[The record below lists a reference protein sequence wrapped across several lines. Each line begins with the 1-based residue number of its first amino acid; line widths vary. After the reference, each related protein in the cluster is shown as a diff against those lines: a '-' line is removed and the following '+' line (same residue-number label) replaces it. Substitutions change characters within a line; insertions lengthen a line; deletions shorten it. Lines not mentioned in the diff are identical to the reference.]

1 MSLVEDSS
9 SHNVRRSEILVPG
22 SKSAVGRKALRVNT
36 MDVLTDV
43 LQVVR
48 LSGAVIFVAE
58 FSSPWV
64 IESPPSNRLAAFIM
78 PRAECFTIFHVL
90 AEGTCWVKVEGEPPL
105 RMVAGDVLVVPQGD
119 EHVMGSDLAL
129 KPTPMKVLIPQIPW
143 PGMPPVIHGGGGEVA
158 RFVCGYLHCD
168 QKFNPLFSTLPR
180 LLCVRSREGG
190 VVLEPAGAE
199 NKFSHRS
206 VPFHAGMWL
215 NTTLYYLVKEAQ
227 AQSSSNQLMLARLT
241 ELMFVEVL
249 RHYMQELA
257 PDQRG
262 WLAGLKDPYVNR
274 AITMLHAQPARAWT
288 VEDLARDVG
297 VSRSALAGRFTALI
311 GESPMR
317 YLAGWRIH
325 LAKQL
330 LCEGH
335 HSLAE
340 VAERVGYESEYA
352 FNRAFKRR
360 VGKPPAAWRKKA
372 SALRT
377 AR

>member
-1 MSLVEDSS
+1 M
-9 SHNVRRSEILVPG
+9 
-22 SKSAVGRKALRVNT
+22 NT

-58 FSSPWV
+58 MSSPWA
-64 IESPPSNRLAAFIM
+64 IESPPSKSLAAFIM

-90 AEGTCWVKVEGEPPL
+90 AEGSCWVKVKGEPPL

-129 KPTPMKVLIPQIPW
+129 KPTLMKVLIPQIPW

-180 LLCVRSREGG
+180 LLCIRSREGG

-199 NKFSHRS
+199 TKSAS

-215 NTTLYYLVKEAQ
+215 NTTLYYLVQEAQ

-257 PDQRG
+257 PDQKG
-262 WLAGLKDPYVNR
+262 WLAGLNDPYVNR

-288 VEDLARDVG
+288 VEDLARDAG
-297 VSRSALAGRFTALI
+297 VSRSALAGRFTDLI

-335 HSLAE
+335 HSLAQ
-340 VAERVGYESEYA
+340 VAERVGYESEYT

-360 VGKPPAAWRKKA
+360 VGKPPVAWRKKA

-377 AR
+377 A